1 MLTKL
6 RENKPVAF
14 LQFAGEN
21 NLVAYGHFGQVSG
34 CVHHPAG
41 GHGRHGAFAVVKL
54 GEVNAISTELR
65 ERWLPGSQA
74 LGDVHAFVSQYRIKQ
89 SAHDRRH
96 IRRHEDPSGQAD
108 ARGANRHRHPYA
120 RRRQIEP
127 DARRKAAFDKLK
139 GDWRNLSGQ
148 NEQLLRLS
156 DTDAAGAKAMFDG
169 DSLTAFYT
177 VEDDLLA
184 LIDLNTKGANA
195 ASAHSAAIYDQ
206 SRKVIIGAVVGGLA
220 VALGLMGLMM
230 TTIARPVRGSVKP

>member
-1 MLTKL
+1 MGISAKFLA
-6 RENKPVAF
+6 AF
-14 LQFAGEN
+14 TILLAVMAAMG
-21 NLVAYGHFGQVSG
+21 S
-34 CVHHPAG
+34 
-41 GHGRHGAFAVVKL
+41 FAVVKL

-89 SAHDRRH
+89 SAHVGATSEGMKTR
-96 IRRHEDPSGQAD
+96 QAKLMRAAQTAIDTRMQD
-108 ARGANRHRHPYA
+108 AAKLSQTP
-120 RRRQIEP
+120 EE
-127 DARRKAAFDKLK
+127 KAAFDKLK
-139 GDWRNLSGQ
+139 GDWQTYLGQ

-230 TTIARPVRGSVKP
+230 TIARPVARISEAVGRLVDGDMHVHPRPRASG